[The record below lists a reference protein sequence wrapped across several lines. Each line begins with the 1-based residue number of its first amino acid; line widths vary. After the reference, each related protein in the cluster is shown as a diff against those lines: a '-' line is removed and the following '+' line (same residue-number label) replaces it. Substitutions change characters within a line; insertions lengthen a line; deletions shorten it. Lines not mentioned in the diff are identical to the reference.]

1 MPPPSTEPHT
11 VRGVATVP
19 NGRAMPIRLIIR
31 NDHAFSPEEADI
43 LIDAFEESLQ
53 ALNLTDREDPLTLLV
68 AKKIIELAK
77 EGERDPARLRDA
89 AVASFK

>member
-11 VRGVATVP
+11 VQGVAAVP
-19 NGRAMPIRLIIR
+19 NGSAMPIRLIIR

-53 ALNLTDREDPLTLLV
+53 ALNLTDREDPLLV

-77 EGERDPARLRDA
+77 EGERDPARLREA